1 MGRILAIINC
11 IIVILAYIEFFLRD
25 SSYIDFGFTGMA
37 LFYLELVIAVLF
49 MIVKK
54 NMYDI
59 IAFIVSVLL
68 AVFYFK
74 MAG

>member
-25 SSYIDFGFTGMA
+25 SSYVDFGFTGLV

-49 MIVKK
+49 MVAKK
-54 NMYDI
+54 NIYDI

-74 MAG
+74 MVG

>member
-25 SSYIDFGFTGMA
+25 SSYIDFGFAGMT
-37 LFYLELVIAVLF
+37 LFYLEFVIVFLF
-49 MIVKK
+49 MIAKK

-59 IAFIVSVLL
+59 IAFVVSVLL

-74 MAG
+74 VTG